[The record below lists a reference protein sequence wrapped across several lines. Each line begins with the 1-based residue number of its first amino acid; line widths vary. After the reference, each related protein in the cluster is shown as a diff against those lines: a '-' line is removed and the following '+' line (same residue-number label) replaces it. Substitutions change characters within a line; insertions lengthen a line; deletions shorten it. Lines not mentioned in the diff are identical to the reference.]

1 MPLVAP
7 APIESER
14 LLIRLASED
23 DLPALLD
30 VNSDPEVTALL
41 PYATWSSLGDAEAWY
56 RRMQDLQST
65 GTALQFAI
73 VAKAERR
80 AIGTSLLFRFEAGSA
95 RAELGYVLGRPH
107 WGRGLMREAMT
118 ALLGAAFGSMGLRRI
133 EAEVDTRNAASAAL
147 LRRLGFTREGL
158 LRQRWVAKGHA
169 KDVEIFGLL
178 RDEWP
183 HDLLAPASVIPA
195 R

>member
-1 MPLVAP
+1 MPTSGSRRPISPHGSRPEARRGDRMPLVAP

-80 AIGTSLLFRFEAGSA
+80 AIGTSLLFRFEAGS
-95 RAELGYVLGRPH
+95 
-107 WGRGLMREAMT
+107 
-118 ALLGAAFGSMGLRRI
+118 
-133 EAEVDTRNAASAAL
+133 
-147 LRRLGFTREGL
+147 
-158 LRQRWVAKGHA
+158 
-169 KDVEIFGLL
+169 
-178 RDEWP
+178 
-183 HDLLAPASVIPA
+183 
-195 R
+195 